1 MIFSCGK
8 TFKSSRIRNLCLV
21 DENQKNSHNTTA
33 LITLHNRLTRHVWF
47 GVSLAQNVKN
57 GKKNLEFQKEILC
70 KIPKLLL
77 NALFSIINFI
87 YDSTMRSF
95 FFNPTVVESCFL
107 FVENATFV
115 LMTRE
120 RVHREFVPRVRLP
133 SANWLD
139 NVLTVAWN
147 WENKELL
154 NK

>member
-70 KIPKLLL
+70 KIPKWLL

-95 FFNPTVVESCFL
+95 FFLIRRSSNPVFYLLKTPRLYSWLENESTVSLCHV
-107 FVENATFV
+107 
-115 LMTRE
+115 
-120 RVHREFVPRVRLP
+120 
-133 SANWLD
+133 SACRPQTD
-139 NVLTVAWN
+139 STTC
-147 WENKELL
+147 
-154 NK
+154 

>member
-70 KIPKLLL
+70 KISKWLL

-87 YDSTMRSF
+87 YDSTMRSL
-95 FFNPTVVESCFL
+95 FFNPTVVESCF
-107 FVENATFV
+107 FICWKRHVCTHDSRTSPPWVCATCPPAV
-115 LMTRE
+115 RKLTRQ
-120 RVHREFVPRVRLP
+120 RVNCGVKLR
-133 SANWLD
+133 
-139 NVLTVAWN
+139 
-147 WENKELL
+147 K
-154 NK
+154 